1 MHLRPRYDVI
11 ENTVGDN
18 GISFTKNRS
27 LFPTKSFEIYS
38 RSGVIDETVADK
50 ENRDESRISNANI
63 NQVNPG
69 NWIHH
74 LQGAKSPALEM
85 KATHSQKFNTNW

>member
-1 MHLRPRYDVI
+1 MYLRPRYDVS
-11 ENTVGDN
+11 ENTFGDK

-38 RSGVIDETVADK
+38 RSGVIDETVADT
-50 ENRDESRISNANI
+50 ENSDESRISNANI

-69 NWIHH
+69 SRIHY

-85 KATHSQKFNTNW
+85 KATHSQNFNANW